1 MIVTETRITV
11 NASIDSID
19 TLILGIFQRFPSLS
33 LRVRTLID
41 ILEYEGIFMNY
52 AQLRDRLRRLVIL
65 GLVCRHR
72 GKRTDHYS
80 IPHEDHEEEGIGKI
94 KAHFDAYSDPALYF
108 RMSDPL
114 PYFRFPFL

>member
-19 TLILGIFQRFPSLS
+19 TLILGILKRFPSRS
-33 LRVRTLID
+33 LRLHAITN
-41 ILEYEGIFMNY
+41 ILEYEGVFLNY

-72 GKRTDHYS
+72 GKRADRYS
-80 IPHEDHEEEGIGKI
+80 IPQEEEGRNERTI
-94 KAHFDAYSDPALYF
+94 K
-108 RMSDPL
+108 
-114 PYFRFPFL
+114 

>member
-19 TLILGIFQRFPSLS
+19 TLILGILKRFPSRS
-33 LRVRTLID
+33 LKLHAIIN
-41 ILEYEGIFMNY
+41 ILEYEGVLLNY
-52 AQLRDRLRRLVIL
+52 AQLRDRLRKLVIL

-80 IPHEDHEEEGIGKI
+80 IPQEDHEDEGRTCKNE
-94 KAHFDAYSDPALYF
+94 K
-108 RMSDPL
+108 
-114 PYFRFPFL
+114 

>member
-19 TLILGIFQRFPSLS
+19 TLILDILKRFPSRS
-33 LRVRTLID
+33 LKLHAIIN

-72 GKRTDHYS
+72 GKRTDRYS
-80 IPHEDHEEEGIGKI
+80 IPQEEEGRNERTI
-94 KAHFDAYSDPALYF
+94 K
-108 RMSDPL
+108 
-114 PYFRFPFL
+114 

>member
-19 TLILGIFQRFPSLS
+19 TLILGILKRFPSRS
-33 LRVRTLID
+33 LRLHAITN
-41 ILEYEGIFMNY
+41 ILEYEGVFLNY

-72 GKRTDHYS
+72 GKRTDRYS
-80 IPHEDHEEEGIGKI
+80 IPQEEEGRNERTI
-94 KAHFDAYSDPALYF
+94 K
-108 RMSDPL
+108 
-114 PYFRFPFL
+114 

>member
-19 TLILGIFQRFPSLS
+19 TLILDILKRFPSRS
-33 LRVRTLID
+33 LKLHAIMNV
-41 ILEYEGIFMNY
+41 LEYEGVLMNY

-80 IPHEDHEEEGIGKI
+80 IPQEDHEDEGRTCKNE
-94 KAHFDAYSDPALYF
+94 K
-108 RMSDPL
+108 
-114 PYFRFPFL
+114 